1 MIVDIKGNTVDVT
14 IIFEK
19 PLNDYLKEQLDYILD
34 TISELEA
41 DYDFENQISF
51 RSDQPLPSMILAIM
65 PQMVTQDR

>member
-19 PLNDYLKEQLDYILD
+19 PLNDYLKEQLDYIMD

-41 DYDFENQISF
+41 DYNFAMEVHEN
-51 RSDQPLPSMILAIM
+51 
-65 PQMVTQDR
+65 TK